1 MANKDRMVK
10 DGEIIVEDE
19 RKRSMGTGAPRVRRF
34 SIDAVTGLRPL
45 SNPVPQVVV
54 TPGTSPRGPRI
65 TGAKLLMPQQV
76 GNITREEINRRTLPG
91 MKKMPTVRSDGR
103 RRGKL
108 KDQVPLRQEPTDA
121 VKEGYVR
128 LRLEAR
134 DGEIRVVGVKH
145 VDGALTQPQK
155 VRSGLVYEVVRRGK
169 RVAMGQIPD
178 SGQKRS
184 FPHPDPVPGQEGHAI
199 SELPEVRFT
208 ARIPASEFSAS
219 KVPQLDVSLLRVKEA
234 VRKDIIGTEPLRK
247 QFPQELRSVATLQR
261 IREADL
267 PRSVA
272 RELRAV
278 LRQ

>member
-1 MANKDRMVK
+1 MANKDRMIK
-10 DGEIIVEDE
+10 NGEIIVEDE
-19 RKRSMGTGAPRVRRF
+19 RKRSMGTGAPIRRSV
-34 SIDAVTGLRPL
+34 SIDAITGLRPL

-54 TPGTSPRGPRI
+54 TTGNLPGRRRLTRAR
-65 TGAKLLMPQQV
+65 LLMPQQV
-76 GNITREEINRRTLPG
+76 GTITREEISRRTLPG
-91 MKKMPTVRSDGR
+91 LKTMPTVRGDR
-103 RRGKL
+103 RPQGKL

-145 VDGALTQPQK
+145 VDGALTQPQR

-184 FPHPDPVPGQEGHAI
+184 FPHPDPKPGQEGHAI

-219 KVPQLDVSLLRVKEA
+219 KVPQLDISLLRVKAA
-234 VRKDIIGTEPLRK
+234 VRKDIIGTEPLRQ
-247 QFPQELRSVATLQR
+247 QFPQELRDVATLHR